1 MLCQTPA
8 CSGTLPTEPVTGCW
22 CQAVSMLHAEVGSQ
36 AEGACGDM
44 LVLPIYA
51 ALPPE
56 LQVCPP
62 TRSSP
67 PITSQLLDPR
77 HH

>member
-1 MLCQTPA
+1 
-8 CSGTLPTEPVTGCW
+8 
-22 CQAVSMLHAEVGSQ
+22 MLHAEVGSQ

-56 LQVCPP
+56 LQVRP
-62 TRSSP
+62 TPSF
-67 PITSQLLDPR
+67 ITTKHVTTPA
-77 HH
+77 